1 MIYTHRPAFET
12 DDLTALWPETQPHAL
27 NREHVLLIT
36 EEAGRVLGGAILFHS
51 GHSAAMV
58 GAVRIV
64 PDVEHPQW
72 VARALWR
79 YVGNWCLERGVTV
92 VGHAAGTEECVE
104 AMTRLGGKAVG
115 VKTMFE
121 VPIQ

>member
-1 MIYTHRPAFET
+1 VFTHRPASET
-12 DDLTALWPETQPHAL
+12 DDLTGLWPETQPHAL
-27 NREHVLLIT
+27 NREQVLLIT
-36 EEAGRVLGGAILFHS
+36 EDEGRVLGGAIVFHG
-51 GHSAAMV
+51 GHSVAIV
-58 GAVRIV
+58 GAVRIR

-79 YVGNWCLERGVTV
+79 YVKTWCSERGVTM

-104 AMTRLGGKAVG
+104 AMTRLGGTAAG

-121 VPIQ
+121 VPV